1 MSPIAISLLT
11 EEIEMTTFTTEDREE
26 AMRNSC
32 EHCGEPLPTD
42 EIHHCANTEPV
53 PFAGFISTEEEEDDS
68 HKLCRLA
75 NDMESSI
82 NLRLNRTG
90 VRWAGD

>member
-1 MSPIAISLLT
+1 
-11 EEIEMTTFTTEDREE
+11 MTTFTTEDRENS
-26 AMRNSC
+26 MRDLC
-32 EHCGEPLPTD
+32 EHCGEVLPID
-42 EIHHCANTEPV
+42 EIHHCSQSEPI
-53 PFAGFISTEEEEDDS
+53 PFAGFVNADDDDDS
-68 HKLCRLA
+68 QKLCRLA

>member
-1 MSPIAISLLT
+1 
-11 EEIEMTTFTTEDREE
+11 MTTFTTDDREE

-32 EHCGEPLPTD
+32 EHCGEPLPID

-53 PFAGFISTEEEEDDS
+53 PFAGFISTEDEDDS

-82 NLRLNRTG
+82 NLR
-90 VRWAGD
+90 

>member
-1 MSPIAISLLT
+1 
-11 EEIEMTTFTTEDREE
+11 MTTFTTEDREE

-32 EHCGEPLPTD
+32 EHCGERLPID
-42 EIHHCANTEPV
+42 EIHHCASMEPV
-53 PFAGFISTEEEEDDS
+53 PFAGFISTEDEDDS
-68 HKLCRLA
+68 QKLCRLA

>member
-1 MSPIAISLLT
+1 
-11 EEIEMTTFTTEDREE
+11 MTTFTTEDRENS
-26 AMRNSC
+26 MRDMC
-32 EHCGEPLPTD
+32 EHCGEPLPID
-42 EIHHCANTEPV
+42 EIHRCTNTEPV
-53 PFAGFISTEEEEDDS
+53 PFAGFISLDEEDDNQ
-68 HKLCRLA
+68 KLCRLA

>member
-1 MSPIAISLLT
+1 
-11 EEIEMTTFTTEDREE
+11 MTAFTSDDREN
-26 AMRNSC
+26 AYKNTC
-32 EHCGEPLPTD
+32 EHCGEPLPID

-53 PFAGFISTEEEEDDS
+53 PFAGFISTEDEDDS
-68 HKLCRLA
+68 QKLCRLA

>member
-1 MSPIAISLLT
+1 
-11 EEIEMTTFTTEDREE
+11 MTTFTTEDREE

-32 EHCGEPLPTD
+32 EHCGERLPID

-53 PFAGFISTEEEEDDS
+53 PFAGFISTEDEDDS
-68 HKLCRLA
+68 QKLCRLA

>member
-1 MSPIAISLLT
+1 
-11 EEIEMTTFTTEDREE
+11 MTTFTTEDREE

-32 EHCGEPLPTD
+32 EHCGERLPID
-42 EIHHCANTEPV
+42 EIHHCANTERV
-53 PFAGFISTEEEEDDS
+53 PFAGFISTEDEDDS
-68 HKLCRLA
+68 QKLCRLA

>member
-1 MSPIAISLLT
+1 
-11 EEIEMTTFTTEDREE
+11 MTTFTTDDREE
-26 AMRNSC
+26 AMRHSC
-32 EHCGEPLPTD
+32 DHCGEPLPID
-42 EIHHCANTEPV
+42 EVHHCVNTEPV
-53 PFAGFISTEEEEDDS
+53 PFAGFISTEDEESDS

>member
-1 MSPIAISLLT
+1 
-11 EEIEMTTFTTEDREE
+11 MTTFTTEDRENS
-26 AMRNSC
+26 MRDMC
-32 EHCGEPLPTD
+32 EHCGGPLQID

-53 PFAGFISTEEEEDDS
+53 PFAGFISTEEDEESDS

>member
-1 MSPIAISLLT
+1 
-11 EEIEMTTFTTEDREE
+11 MTTFTTDDREE

-32 EHCGEPLPTD
+32 EHCGERLPID

-53 PFAGFISTEEEEDDS
+53 PFAGFISTEDEDDS
-68 HKLCRLA
+68 QKLCRLA

>member
-1 MSPIAISLLT
+1 
-11 EEIEMTTFTTEDREE
+11 MTTFTTEDREE

-32 EHCGEPLPTD
+32 EHCGERLPID

-53 PFAGFISTEEEEDDS
+53 PFAGFISTEEEETDS
-68 HKLCRLA
+68 ERVCRLA

-82 NLRLNRTG
+82 NIRLGRSG

>member
-1 MSPIAISLLT
+1 
-11 EEIEMTTFTTEDREE
+11 MTTFTTEDREE

-32 EHCGEPLPTD
+32 EHCGERLPID

-53 PFAGFISTEEEEDDS
+53 PFAGFISTEDEDDS

>member
-1 MSPIAISLLT
+1 
-11 EEIEMTTFTTEDREE
+11 MTTFTTEDREE

-32 EHCGEPLPTD
+32 EHCGEPLPID

-53 PFAGFISTEEEEDDS
+53 PFAGFISTEDEDDS
-68 HKLCRLA
+68 QRLCRLA
-75 NDMESSI
+75 NDMEFSI

>member
-1 MSPIAISLLT
+1 
-11 EEIEMTTFTTEDREE
+11 MTTFTTEDREE

-32 EHCGEPLPTD
+32 EHCGERLPID

-53 PFAGFISTEEEEDDS
+53 PFAGFISTEDEDDS
-68 HKLCRLA
+68 QKLCRLA
-75 NDMESSI
+75 NNMESSI

>member
-1 MSPIAISLLT
+1 
-11 EEIEMTTFTTEDREE
+11 MTTFTTEDREE

-32 EHCGEPLPTD
+32 EHCGERLPID

-53 PFAGFISTEEEEDDS
+53 PFAGFISTEDEDDS
-68 HKLCRLA
+68 QKLCSLA

>member
-1 MSPIAISLLT
+1 
-11 EEIEMTTFTTEDREE
+11 MTTFTTEDREE

-32 EHCGEPLPTD
+32 EHCGERLPID

-53 PFAGFISTEEEEDDS
+53 PFAGFISTEDDDS
-68 HKLCRLA
+68 DKLCNLA
-75 NDMESSI
+75 NDMEFAI
-82 NLRLNRTG
+82 NSRLGRSG